1 MARQSNQ
8 KRKLVFLRD
17 VLLEYTDEKHH
28 MTMKEIINQLAAR
41 GVSAERKSIYDDME
55 TLKVLGLDIQTVRS
69 KSTGYYVAKRDFELS
84 ELKLLVD
91 AVTASKFIPQKDAS
105 ELVKKLTSLA
115 GIYDRPSLN
124 RQVFVSNKNATL
136 ESDLFLTVDRIHEA
150 IESELDIKFRYF
162 GWTVR

>member
-17 VLLEYTDEKHH
+17 VLLEYTDEKHP

-69 KSTGYYVAKRDFELS
+69 RSTGYYVAKRDFELS
-84 ELKLLVD
+84 FPKR
-91 AVTASKFIPQKDAS
+91 TQAS
-105 ELVKKLTSLA
+105 L
-115 GIYDRPSLN
+115 
-124 RQVFVSNKNATL
+124 
-136 ESDLFLTVDRIHEA
+136 
-150 IESELDIKFRYF
+150 
-162 GWTVR
+162 